1 MTSTR
6 RIDGLY
12 CTMESAE
19 EVVRCVVAD
28 THCEADKVRT
38 EVEAAVAE
46 RIQALQARQQELLE
60 QIDLLVQ
67 SKVEIL
73 ETQLQQIQS
82 GNCPFAPSEDR
93 EDPDAPPMDGVY
105 LLRADA
111 VLRFRLSET
120 DFASKI
126 ADWGQVAERSTYASM
141 SFAKGP
147 GLGVL
152 KVNTPSFVWVFA
164 CDREGGRRGEGGDRV
179 VASLSHPEEFQ
190 DVAVEDM
197 HDGRYKVTFTPLT
210 PGSFSLQISIGPEG
224 AEEEVTGCPF
234 ILEVRP
240 PAVYHTIG
248 VEAEPETKCQL
259 GAGLATL
266 SWRDGRFS
274 DWTVQ
279 VGETTYHLHA
289 FLLARASQF
298 FESHMSMASR
308 AESEGKGT
316 KGSDLSE
323 VLPQSCHAAFEDAL
337 DFMYSENQAAFEAP
351 ASKALLLLKIADI
364 LGINSLFEA
373 MGRRIEVAFSDTAP
387 LLLEQ
392 YCRFHIPGT
401 DDGAA
406 LRQIRDGA
414 VDLVVKKFQP
424 FVTNSDMKTAL
435 LRLPARVLAEILD
448 ADELLVESEDA
459 VFDFVLDR
467 LQIGESSDRDGGTG
481 AESSCAEVETS
492 KASTSRLDYLDE
504 SDEEALWDQVRWA
517 YLSSRKFAQA
527 LSLHRSLLKPQVTL
541 RALTA
546 RASRFDLGGAEAFA
560 TLGYQSLASRKPIL
574 PPGVPP
580 PSSTEIDFCFHY
592 AHSEQYACGQ
602 ALRSQPKRI
611 GDVVLRVLVF
621 PAGTDTGVA
630 RGSLSV
636 FLEAVPQP
644 HWPRDW
650 EFANIRYGIACMKWP
665 SGSGETCPAPKK
677 KSDLWTFK
685 ANRLDRGWHDFLA
698 PGEIHRFLGPDG
710 FVCIRGSLEQECLG
724 RAFLLSPQSGHSG
737 YSGAPGDAG
746 SSACRRTWVPPRVAM
761 GGSERSE

>member
-1 MTSTR
+1 MTSAR
-6 RIDGLY
+6 RIDALY
-12 CTMESAE
+12 CTAESVE
-19 EVVRCVVAD
+19 DVVRCVIEE
-28 THCEADKVRT
+28 THREADDIRK
-38 EVEAAVAE
+38 EVAAAMEE
-46 RIQALQARQQELLE
+46 RVQALQARQQELME

-67 SKVEIL
+67 SKVETL
-73 ETQLQQIQS
+73 ESQLRQIQS
-82 GNCPFAPSEDR
+82 GNCPYAPAEDR

-105 LLRADA
+105 LLRADS
-111 VLRFRLSET
+111 VIRFRLAET

-126 ADWGQVAERSTYASM
+126 PDWGQVVDRSTYASM

-152 KVNTPSFVWVFA
+152 KVNTPSSLWVFA
-164 CDREGGRRGEGGDRV
+164 CDREGARRLEGGDRV
-179 VASLSHPEEFQ
+179 VAHLSHPEEFQ
-190 DVAVEDM
+190 DVAVDDM
-197 HDGRYKVTFTPLT
+197 QDGRYKVTFLPLT
-210 PGSFSLQISIGPEG
+210 PGSFSLKISIGPEG
-224 AEEEVTGCPF
+224 AEE
-234 ILEVRP
+234 
-240 PAVYHTIG
+240 
-248 VEAEPETKCQL
+248 AELNQSRRANL
-259 GAGLATL
+259 NL
-266 SWRDGRFS
+266 
-274 DWTVQ
+274 
-279 VGETTYHLHA
+279 VGEKTYHLHA
-289 FLLARASQF
+289 FLLASLLSLAPM
-298 FESHMSMASR
+298 SHFGMASR
-308 AESEGKGT
+308 AESDGKAA

-323 VLPQSCHAAFEDAL
+323 VLPQSCHGAFEDAL

-364 LGINSLFEA
+364 LGINSLFDA
-373 MGRRIEVAFSDTAP
+373 MGRRIEAAFADTAP

-414 VDLVVKKFQP
+414 VDLIVKKFQP

-435 LRLPARVLAEILD
+435 LRLPARVLAEILN

-467 LQIGESSDRDGGTG
+467 LQLGESAELEGGHG
-481 AESSCAEVETS
+481 AESSSTEPVETG
-492 KASTSRLDYLDE
+492 KASTSRLDYMDE
-504 SDEEALWDQVRWA
+504 SDEEALWDEVRWA

-527 LSLHRSLLKPQVTL
+527 LALHKTLLKPQVTL

-546 RASRFDLGGAEAFA
+546 RAARFDLGGAEAFA
-560 TLGYQSLASRKPIL
+560 TLGHQSIVPRKPIL

-665 SGSGETCPAPKK
+665 SGGGETCPAPKK

-724 RAFLLSPQSGHSG
+724 RAFLLNAQSGHSG
-737 YSGAPGDAG
+737 YSGAPGDAAG
-746 SSACRRTWVPPRVAM
+746 SSACRRPWVPRVAM
-761 GGSERSE
+761 AANERSE